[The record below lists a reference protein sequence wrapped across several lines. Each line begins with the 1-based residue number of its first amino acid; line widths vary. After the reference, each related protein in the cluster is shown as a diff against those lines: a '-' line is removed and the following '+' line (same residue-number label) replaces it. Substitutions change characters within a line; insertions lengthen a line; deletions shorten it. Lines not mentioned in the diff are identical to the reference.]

1 MLRYAIVLQVALVAT
16 AASSAP
22 DTQPTTIEK
31 MSTVDAIKACRAEL
45 GRHGRYSQVRK
56 CVSQKRMSTVDAIN
70 ACRAELG
77 KNGKYLQVRIMCDAK
92 NEKPLERREAQLQVT
107 EPYAKSPMARCRS
120 LTAGTLVSP
129 SATLLPTFRAGDDA
143 RLRHLFS
150 CSAGFARKG
159 FAESDNCECRCV
171 ALLRLNFTRI
181 PHENADVIDQSCFW
195 WSANSK

>member
-56 CVSQKRMSTVDAIN
+56 CVSQKRMSTVEAIN

-77 KNGKYLQVRIMCDAK
+77 KNGKYLQVRKC
-92 NEKPLERREAQLQVT
+92 VT
-107 EPYAKSPMARCRS
+107 RKMKRAYAKSPLARCRS
-120 LTAGTLVSP
+120 LTTGTLVSP

-159 FAESDNCECRCV
+159 FAESDNCEGRCV

>member
-1 MLRYAIVLQVALVAT
+1 MLSVKLGRRVPIPRQVGCRTVNFPVRREQAMLRYAIVLQVALVAT

-22 DTQPTTIEK
+22 DTQPTY
-31 MSTVDAIKACRAEL
+31 RA
-45 GRHGRYSQVRK
+45 
-56 CVSQKRMSTVDAIN
+56 
-70 ACRAELG
+70 
-77 KNGKYLQVRIMCDAK
+77 
-92 NEKPLERREAQLQVT
+92 
-107 EPYAKSPMARCRS
+107 YAKSPMAGCRS
-120 LTAGTLVSP
+120 LTTGTLVSP

-181 PHENADVIDQSCFW
+181 PHENADVIDQRQR
-195 WSANSK
+195 